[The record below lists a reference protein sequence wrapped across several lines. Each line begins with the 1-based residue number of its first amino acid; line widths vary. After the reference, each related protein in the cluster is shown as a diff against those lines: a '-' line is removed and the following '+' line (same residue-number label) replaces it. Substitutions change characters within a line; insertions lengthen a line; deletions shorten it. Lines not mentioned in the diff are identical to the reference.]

1 MPRMVV
7 QIYFGVM
14 IEEKKKKSSARFVRV
29 FCVLLA
35 QFGMLL
41 ACWYDGYEYHREGRL
56 KEH

>member
-1 MPRMVV
+1 MKKRK
-7 QIYFGVM
+7 
-14 IEEKKKKSSARFVRV
+14 EEISDDEKAVRVLCV